1 MGDGHAAATDKGTAP
16 EKETEALGIQDNT
29 GIAAKA
35 QDDTAARI
43 PYIKMNE
50 EQSQSLT
57 ASIQSA
63 PAAADVNTRKVRP
76 KDVGSFNSDN
86 ESLHQ

>member
-35 QDDTAARI
+35 QDDTGVAPKAHTG
-43 PYIKMNE
+43 PYSGNDWDAQQVVAG
-50 EQSQSLT
+50 QS
-57 ASIQSA
+57 
-63 PAAADVNTRKVRP
+63 
-76 KDVGSFNSDN
+76 GGWW
-86 ESLHQ
+86 